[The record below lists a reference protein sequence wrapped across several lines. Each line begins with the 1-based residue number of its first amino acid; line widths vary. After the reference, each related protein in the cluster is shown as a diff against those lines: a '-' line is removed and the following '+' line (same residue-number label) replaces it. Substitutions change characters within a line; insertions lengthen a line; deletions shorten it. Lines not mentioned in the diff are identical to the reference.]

1 MVGYPNVGKSSVIN
15 SLLNKKKVGVASQP
29 GKTKHYQTLYLT
41 KDIVL
46 VDCPGL
52 VFPNVAATIA
62 EMVLNGVIPIDNLRE
77 IYSPMTLLV
86 QRIPR
91 SMIEEKYGVRFKE
104 GIYNAETLLQGYA
117 NLKGLHTGSGLP
129 NESQAARV
137 VLKDYTTGHLTHC
150 KYPPGIQPKVNE

>member
-15 SLLNKKKVGVASQP
+15 SLLFKKKVGVASQP

-41 KDIVL
+41 KEIVL

-52 VFPNVAATIA
+52 VFPNVASTTA

-77 IYSPMTLLV
+77 IYTPVNLLV
-86 QRIPR
+86 QRIAR
-91 SMIEEKYGVRFKE
+91 KTIEETYGVRFKD

-117 NLKGLHTGSGLP
+117 NLKGFHTGRGLP
-129 NESQAARV
+129 N
-137 VLKDYTTGHLTHC
+137 
-150 KYPPGIQPKVNE
+150 